1 MQQSIE
7 RDKNNKKEVKLEEFL
22 NEKKRKK
29 REKWEM

>member
-7 RDKNNKKEVKLEEFL
+7 RDKNNKKEVELEEFL

>member
-22 NEKKRKK
+22 NENKRKK